1 MAGISSKALNNAPV
15 NRYKFNDGTELE
27 NKEFSDGSG
36 LELYETN
43 FRILDPQVG
52 RFRQIDP
59 LADLAYDYS
68 PYCYGNNNPVLMN
81 DPLGLL
87 AQTDSTV
94 KPLPPCS
101 GPDCPSGKMADVKTL
116 SDVTVTSNNNS
127 NSDLSSLIT
136 LLGWMGLG
144 ADAYKEMIYKGDWL
158 FRNSK
163 GEIKSIFDKKWGN
176 NKSPENLGNIKNY
189 SKNAQ
194 KGIRTTKAVNV
205 VKVGGRV
212 IIVASVTA
220 DIYNVFIA
228 YNSNDPNADAVL
240 AKAIVNTGMTGVAFI
255 PGVGWALAGIYFT
268 IDATLGWE
276 NAIPSYIETENA
288 KTDMREQKIMNY
300 SDFKFA
306 P

>member
-1 MAGISSKALNNAPV
+1 
-15 NRYKFNDGTELE
+15 
-27 NKEFSDGSG
+27 
-36 LELYETN
+36 
-43 FRILDPQVG
+43 
-52 RFRQIDP
+52 
-59 LADLAYDYS
+59 
-68 PYCYGNNNPVLMN
+68 
-81 DPLGLL
+81 
-87 AQTDSTV
+87 
-94 KPLPPCS
+94 
-101 GPDCPSGKMADVKTL
+101 
-116 SDVTVTSNNNS
+116 
-127 NSDLSSLIT
+127 
-136 LLGWMGLG
+136 
-144 ADAYKEMIYKGDWL
+144 MIYKGDWL